1 MALTRLDNLYSSKTG
16 KYLYVSPDDFNATDD
31 LDNRGNSPLR
41 PFKTIQ
47 RAFLEVARFSY
58 LPGKDN
64 DRFDQFS
71 IMLMPGD
78 HYIDNRPGL
87 INLDDTSR
95 QRYFDAR
102 TLINGNRQEIID
114 RAFGQIAIDYNEAA
128 WGTDWV
134 VPGDPV
140 SQAKNRFYDSYRLIQ
155 KNRQSII
162 DTAYAQIAITHPTF
176 VNPNPTKCQRDIG
189 YFIDAVSLDVCLGG
203 GNVYTRKFLQNYFNN
218 SGTAWLS
225 NTLDGEQAQSI
236 TAFNKARD
244 QMIAAIKN
252 ELTYKDLTVTIDTAP
267 NPCANVQSFIT
278 NLTDIV
284 TDVITA
290 NNLENLPVEE
300 LAEPNLG
307 EAKCKR
313 DIGYIVDAVSS
324 DLVSGGNANI
334 IAAAKSYFNKNGD
347 PISNGLVGEEAQSII
362 AFNAARDMMKKA
374 VTNQLY
380 FKDLTIASGPA
391 DYEVGGAIVQ
401 NLPSGNSA
409 TCVDVQNTIN
419 TLVAVIT
426 TVLDDGNLDNLADVI
441 ISGALPVFNYNRS
454 LEEWQDNS
462 ILDLSNPDNVLY
474 KFNASTGGAI
484 VPRGCSLIG
493 YDLRRTIVRPLYVPD
508 PADGT
513 QGRTSI
519 FNLTGGCYIWQFTIK
534 DGDLSENS
542 PLYDAND
549 KVGKVY
555 FQKGNNNQLAI
566 PEYSHH
572 KITIMEYAENEE
584 LEKYYQKVAS
594 AFALFQPTIDDGDF
608 QVLPQENRIV
618 GPLSDTRSII
628 NLKVQSNVNPEKT
641 TIVATTK
648 IAHGYFKGQYIAI
661 IDNGISDLLNGTF
674 KVSEIDANDPRIF
687 KYEIDLAPSALG
699 LSNPPPEGYSI
710 STIPQLDINCRG
722 QAEIDSVESASPYVF
737 NCSIRSTWGLCGMW
751 ADGSKSTGFRSMVVA
766 QYTGVSLQKDDRA
779 FIRYDEFTNTWN
791 QASLTDAF
799 ATVPYHTK
807 GDAYWKDEWKN
818 FHIRASNDAFIQC
831 VSVFAVGFFDHF
843 LMESGGDM
851 SITNSNSNFGNTS
864 LHATGFKGF
873 AFNQDKGGYITH
885 IIPSKRIATASFN
898 VENVKYYTLA
908 NNPSKDQTNTNKLY
922 YGADNVYN
930 PFEKPTTSI
939 DGYRLG
945 AKTNEEIFVNLRTDQ
960 GTTQPYSSIV
970 EPSGFVKYKVS
981 LNTLNPF
988 GVSINN
994 KAQDA
999 ANRIEDNKKFIQ
1011 SEAYGYIT
1019 AKYPNLLTNT
1029 NITITKCERDIGYFV
1044 DAVVQDLRLGGN
1056 INTIQ
1061 AAEGYYVGG
1070 QLTYI
1075 DGELTESIDAYAYVK
1090 QLCIA
1095 AMRNFD
1101 YVIKN
1106 CSASSGSAIV
1116 TVGDT
1121 TGLLVGMKVTE
1132 YTSNDFENGW
1142 LKPGSVRVANS
1153 IIPQNTYIKRIINAT
1168 QIELGTYTSFLTT
1181 GSTVNATGSSNG
1193 LYLYFEFEQTANQS
1207 DAATNLSGKWSSFPA
1222 TKDLTI
1228 GKDTTAWGAAG
1239 PYPECSDIASTI
1251 TGYFNNILLIL
1262 NQGINANVERIEPT
1276 LDTSSLASRAT
1287 LFTVNTGLGLSNP
1300 HKFETGTPVRLVP
1313 KAKEGTNPDK
1323 RLIRLPKG
1331 FSTNTIYYVIAP
1343 GRSTAPEN
1351 YSDFSKYQD
1360 TFTAVASTRLMLA
1373 STKENAAAGIYIYS
1387 PEGESVDENVEIEMH
1402 QYVLDIDYN
1411 LHQYLCNFITGQTD
1425 VIRTDVNHIFDV
1437 PYSADTA
1444 HKIFFRILPGSNGTL
1459 PQISVN
1465 GISQPVDTNKYYY
1478 ARFVTKETFAVFET
1492 AAEAIAGSPRITFT
1506 NGFGQNFYVL
1516 CDKRRSPVRFDAA
1529 LENTETTTGQWYI
1542 NTSTSN
1548 NNIINRLKQ
1557 LGPLLRDTRSKNTY
1571 FTRLI
1576 DSRDKSDRIYRLR
1589 YVISGYSEGVRDP
1602 LNGFVIKARTDETRK
1617 LLPQRILLKP
1627 VSNGSPEFATFNV
1640 TAQKPTGGTITQ
1652 KLGITKTDPTYDKDF
1667 NYDPYFAPKIIDST
1681 KTQSKIAFSI
1691 QSARKVGNNLELTV
1705 FDHTITE
1712 ESLKNE
1718 IFTVVKIAQPQ
1729 NGNGSFYSTSGINQ
1743 IYWSGN
1749 SSGNALV
1756 HGYFVAPTT
1765 PNEYYLVLK
1774 NIVGSIDYNSI
1785 TDTVFYQAARDN
1797 NNAIIINNGVQ
1808 VQIFAKLLAPV
1819 NSVGSVNNSLSKT
1832 AKKDYLYS
1840 NKFANV
1846 FTAVPGDTIIDDNNV
1861 QYKVYSVEDCEEIED
1876 TFYIFDIDEIQRR
1889 ISGQQDGIYYLTC
1902 VKGNVSPYPTGAG
1915 IGENFRNYRFSQPIS
1930 QLYPLDYKND
1940 PLWFQVRSDGTRD
1953 ENIFDP
1959 QETICAADNFVH
1971 GLVTTNDRKNSIT
1984 KECIS
1989 DLVSANLFSRYDYI
2003 VNKIEAQ
2010 NGNATSGSENRLIPI
2025 FGDTEY
2031 PTENRLYVELRRPSI
2046 ARSGNHTF
2054 EYLGFGPGNYS
2065 TGFPLRQ
2072 EVVLSDTQDFY
2083 AQAKRE
2089 DGGIVFYTGLN
2100 SNGDLYI
2107 GNRKINAITG
2117 EETFLEKAELVSSD
2131 DEGGDLGGL
2140 VSTFELPV
2148 VFEKEITVDGD
2159 ANFNNP
2165 VTINVQP
2172 SEPNSLTII
2181 SNVNVGAG
2189 DDPSL
2194 GTTSFEFSDII
2205 SGGEIILDKNTIY
2218 SAIYALNPRGN
2229 QILAGQNY
2237 SIRTHADN
2245 TASYLPTNKTP
2256 NQDNSNLGVSVSYGS
2271 SSPISGDIL
2280 LKGKEVG
2287 LSGSIGWIYSNYY
2300 TNKTQDINT
2309 VSSNG
2314 TRTITFTLKPGTL
2327 ASAIGISY
2335 NKEIKL
2341 SGFTGVFESING
2353 LRKVTSVAQ
2362 NGTSFTI
2369 LAPFTVST
2377 ISNVI
2382 GTSGQTTAT
2391 IEVSTVKWKEFGVLG
2406 SEALRTYTEDNG
2418 DYRVGINTI
2427 ARTNHSD
2434 YQNAFVSENTK
2445 PRANLDVVGTA
2456 FISGKILTIG
2466 EENNFNQNSIASART
2481 FNATNNALLVGGN
2494 SASPNDESVLRVST
2508 TNNGRVGINVTNSQ
2522 LNGTD
2527 NSGVY
2532 NKALAVK
2539 GQAYFSDSVRTDG
2552 SLAVNGT
2559 TISSTNTIFNIVNA
2573 NVLSAFAFGRATTI
2587 KFGHEVNTSDTL
2599 QEIFIGSQ
2607 AQKNNTYVSTSSLE
2621 TVFNVHTG
2629 SLKSRVNIATTPDD
2643 YQTNQNYSVVTL
2655 GGAFSKDSTD
2665 PLTGSLFAIKNRY
2678 TEISGSV
2685 TIGKND
2691 ILQKV
2696 ALQSNTNEV
2705 DLFTLKTSRINF
2717 ASSTSR
2723 LYIGARGGES
2733 VINNSLKVLAATVL
2747 EGDTTINGGLNTGQ
2761 FQVRRGS
2768 FSVPIANHA
2777 RGSIDNNNIDFYE
2790 KIDFISNIQLKIDTA
2805 GLNVWGGTTF
2815 RPDADKIDEYYLP
2828 LSNVATG
2835 ELELGQY
2842 ILIDRSVVAT
2852 GQNTTLSPVGEEY
2865 SELLEIIGLTN
2876 LNDLNNTVQV
2886 LVRRA
2891 RNQLTNSGGMIAGPS
2906 VGQQTAQSGY
2916 SYLRTDHPDNAILI
2930 KYNLTRNA
2938 SYVNNTNGL
2947 STLNS
2952 DNVVS
2957 TGIFSGDVSQN
2968 DLFRLSANSSGYGGE
2983 LVKIL
2988 QVNQTSS
2995 QKLSI
3000 TDGGSPVTETF
3011 SIESTTGNTFI
3022 LGTLEVNKTITLKGS
3037 NTENTEFFM
3046 IRNQSNQEKFSV
3058 DSSNGKTKIAGDL
3071 SIGEANFDKFILNSS
3086 SGNLSLKGGNLT
3098 ITNDSSVQRLFLQ
3111 NSTGNLTISGIIT
3124 SQVGTGDNT
3133 FNANMVINGG
3143 NLTVN
3148 KIVSDEPQKLFKV
3161 NSNGSIDLGGVETFY
3176 SSTGGKKWVYISS
3189 GLELV
3194 DTQVNTNYFLS
3205 PASNITIKLPSSPRT
3220 GDMIRFVDVG
3230 GNLTYNVSIRVRG
3243 YSGHNVQG
3251 DSTNSGTPVIPNWT
3265 GGELVIQTPNAAFGL
3280 VYLGDTYPDTN
3291 DQTGAPASQKGWWL
3305 MEI

>member
-16 KYLYVSPDDFNATDD
+16 KYLYVSPDDFNATDE

-47 RAFLEVARFSY
+47 RAFIEVARYSY

-102 TLINGNRQEIID
+102 NLINGNRQEIID
-114 RAFGQIAIDYNEAA
+114 RAFAQIAIDYNESS
-128 WGTDWV
+128 WGVDWV

-140 SQAKNRFYDSYRLIQ
+140 AQEKNRYYDSYRLIQ
-155 KNRQSII
+155 KNRTSII
-162 DTAYAQIAITHPTF
+162 NTAYA
-176 VNPNPTKCQRDIG
+176 VVSPNPSIPNLESKCKRDIG
-189 YFIDAVSLDVCLGG
+189 YFIDAISLDVSLGG

-218 SGTAWLS
+218 SGTSWLS
-225 NTLDGEQAQSI
+225 NTLDGEQTQSI
-236 TAFNKARD
+236 AAFNAAKN
-244 QMIAAIKN
+244 QMILAIKN
-252 ELTYKDLTVTIDTAP
+252 ELAYTDLTVTIDTAQ
-267 NPCANVQSFIT
+267 NPCENVQQFIT
-278 NLTDIV
+278 NLTTIV
-284 TDVITA
+284 TDTITD
-290 NNLENLPVEE
+290 NNLDNLPAEQ

-307 EAKCKR
+307 ESKCKR
-313 DIGYIVDAVSS
+313 DIGYIVDAVAS
-324 DLVSGGNANI
+324 DLLSGGNSNI
-334 IAAAKSYFNKNGD
+334 IAATKSYFDKNGD
-347 PISNGLVGEEAQSII
+347 PISNGLLGEESQSII
-362 AFNAARDMMKKA
+362 AFNAARDMMHKA

-380 FKDLTIASGPA
+380 YKDLTIASGPA
-391 DYEVGGAIVQ
+391 IYEDGGTVIE
-401 NLPSGNSA
+401 NLPSGNAA
-409 TCVDVQNTIN
+409 TCVDVQNTIT
-419 TLVAVIT
+419 TLISIIT
-426 TVLDDGNLDNLADVI
+426 TVLDDGNLDNLDDVVV
-441 ISGALPVFNYNRS
+441 SGSLPVFNYNRS

-513 QGRTSI
+513 QTRTSI

-534 DGDLSENS
+534 DGDLTENS
-542 PLYDAND
+542 PLYDPND
-549 KVGKVY
+549 RVGKVY

-572 KITIMEYAENEE
+572 KITIMEYADNDE
-584 LEKYYQKVAS
+584 LEKYYQKIAS

-628 NLKVQSNVNPEKT
+628 NLKIQANESPDKT
-641 TIVATTK
+641 TVIATTK

-674 KVSEIDANDPRIF
+674 KVVEIDDVDPRIF
-687 KYEIDLAPSALG
+687 TYEVETTPSALG
-699 LSNPPPEGYSI
+699 LTNPPPEGYSI

-751 ADGSKSTGFRSMVVA
+751 ADGAKSTGFRSMVVA

-807 GDAYWKDEWKN
+807 GDAYWKDDWKN

-885 IIPSKRIATASFN
+885 IVPAKKIDTSSFN
-898 VENVKYYTLA
+898 YENIKYYTLA
-908 NNPSKDQTNTNKLY
+908 NNPTKAQSNTNKLY
-922 YGADNVYN
+922 YGADNVYD
-930 PFEKPTTSI
+930 PFEKPTVSI
-939 DGYRLG
+939 DGYRIG
-945 AKTNEEIFVNLRTDQ
+945 AKTNEELFVNLRTNT
-960 GTTQPYSSIV
+960 GTTEPYSATI
-970 EPSGFVKYKVS
+970 EPSGFLKYTAS
-981 LNTLNPF
+981 LEILNPF
-988 GVSINN
+988 GLSINN

-1019 AKYPNLLTNT
+1019 AKYPDLLTNT

-1070 QLTYI
+1070 QLAYI
-1075 DGELTESIDAYAYVK
+1075 EEELTESIDAYAYVK
-1090 QLCIA
+1090 QLCISS
-1095 AMRNFD
+1095 MRNFD

-1106 CSASSGSAIV
+1106 CSCNSASAIV
-1116 TVGDT
+1116 NVGDT

-1132 YTSNDFENGW
+1132 YTTNDFEYGW
-1142 LKPGSVRVANS
+1142 LKSGSTRVSNS
-1153 IIPQNTYIKRIINAT
+1153 PIPENTYIKRIVSST
-1168 QIELGTYTSFLTT
+1168 EIELGTYSSYLTF
-1181 GSTVNATGSSNG
+1181 GSTVNATSSKSNMV
-1193 LYLYFEFEQTANQS
+1193 LYFEFEKTANQS
-1207 DAATNLSGKWSSFPA
+1207 DAQTNLQGKWSVYPA
-1222 TKDLTI
+1222 TQDLTI
-1228 GKDTTAWGAAG
+1228 SKDTSSWGVDG

-1251 TGYFNNILLIL
+1251 SGYFDNILLIL
-1262 NQGINANVERIEPT
+1262 NQGINAGVERIEPVI
-1276 LDTSSLASRAT
+1276 DTSSLASRAT
-1287 LFTVNTGLGLSNP
+1287 LFTINTGLGLSNP

-1313 KAKEGTNPDK
+1313 KAKQGTNPDK

-1331 FSTNTIYYVIAP
+1331 FSTNTVYYVIAP
-1343 GRSTAPEN
+1343 GRTTTPEN

-1360 TFTAVASTRLMLA
+1360 TFTSAASTRLMLA
-1373 STKENAAAGIYIYS
+1373 TTKENAAAGIYIHS
-1387 PEGESVDENVEIEMH
+1387 PEAESIDENVEIEIY
-1402 QYVLDIDYN
+1402 QYVLDVKYD
-1411 LHQYLCNFITGQTD
+1411 LHQYKCNFITGQTD
-1425 VIRTDVNHIFDV
+1425 VIRTDVNHIFDI
-1437 PYSADTA
+1437 PYSSDTVQ
-1444 HKIFFRILPGSNGTL
+1444 KIFFRTLPGSSGTL
-1459 PQISVN
+1459 PQINV
-1465 GISQPVDTNKYYY
+1465 GGVTQVIDTNKYYY
-1478 ARFVTKETFAVFET
+1478 ARFITKETFAVFET
-1492 AAEAIAGSPRITFT
+1492 AAQAIAGSPRITFT
-1506 NGFGQNFYVL
+1506 NGFGQDFYVL
-1516 CDKRRSPVRFDAA
+1516 CDKRRSPIRYDAE
-1529 LENTETTTGQWYI
+1529 LVNSETTTGQWYI
-1542 NTSTSN
+1542 NTKSEN
-1548 NNIINRLKQ
+1548 NNIIDRLQ
-1557 LGPLLRDTRSKNTY
+1557 ELGALIRDPRSKNTY

-1576 DSRDKSDRIYRLR
+1576 DERDKSDRIYRIR

-1602 LNGFVIKARTDETRK
+1602 LRGFVLKAKTDETRK

-1640 TAQKPTGGTITQ
+1640 TSQRPTGGTITQ
-1652 KLGITKTDPTYDKDF
+1652 KLGITKSDPSYDADF
-1667 NYDPYFAPKIIDST
+1667 TYDPYFSPKIIDSL

-1691 QSARKVGNNLELTV
+1691 QSARKVGNNLELTI

-1712 ESLKNE
+1712 ETLKNE
-1718 IFTVVKIAQPQ
+1718 IFTIVKIAQPQ
-1729 NGNGSFYSTSGINQ
+1729 NGTGAFYSTNGINQ

-1749 SSGNALV
+1749 SAGNALV

-1765 PNEYYLVLK
+1765 PNEYYLILK
-1774 NIVGSIDYNSI
+1774 NVTGSIDYSSI
-1785 TDTVFYQAARDN
+1785 IDTTFYQSARDN
-1797 NNAIIINNGVQ
+1797 NNAIIINNGVE
-1808 VQIFAKLLAPV
+1808 VKIFAKLLAPV
-1819 NSVGSVNNSLSKT
+1819 NSAGSINNSLSKS
-1832 AKKDYLYS
+1832 AKKNYLYS

-1846 FTAVPGDTIIDDNNV
+1846 FSAVPGDIITDDTDT
-1861 QYKVYSVEDCEEIED
+1861 QYKIYSVEDCVDIDD
-1876 TFYIFDIDEIQRR
+1876 TFYIFDINEIQRR
-1889 ISGQQDGIYYLTC
+1889 IAGQQDGIYYLTC
-1902 VKGNVSPYPTGAG
+1902 VKGNISPYPTGTG
-1915 IGENFRNYRFSQPIS
+1915 ISENFRKYRFSQPIS

-1940 PLWFQVRSDGTRD
+1940 PLWFQVRADGTRD

-1959 QETICAADNFVH
+1959 PQAICAADNFIH
-1971 GLVTTNDRKNSIT
+1971 GLVTTNDYKNSLT
-1984 KECIS
+1984 KEAAS
-1989 DLVSANLFSRYDYI
+1989 DLITSNTFSRYSYI
-2003 VNKIEAQ
+2003 TNSLNAQ
-2010 NGNATSGSENRLIPI
+2010 TGNATSGSENRLIPI
-2025 FGDTEY
+2025 FGDTDY
-2031 PTENRLYVELRRPSI
+2031 PTENRFYVELRRPSI

-2117 EETFLEKAELVSSD
+2117 EETFLEKAELLSSD

-2159 ANFNNP
+2159 ATFNNP
-2165 VTINVQP
+2165 VTINVQA

-2181 SNVNVGAG
+2181 SNIDTGAG
-2189 DDPSL
+2189 DDPSI
-2194 GTTSFEFSDII
+2194 GTTSFEFSDIL
-2205 SGGEIILDKNTIY
+2205 SKGEIVLDKNTVY
-2218 SAIYALNPRGN
+2218 SAVFVLNPRGN
-2229 QILAGQNY
+2229 QVLPGQNY
-2237 SIRTHADN
+2237 SIRTHANN
-2245 TASYLPTNKTP
+2245 TASYVPTNKTP
-2256 NQDNSNLGVSVSYGS
+2256 NQENSALGFAVSYGS
-2271 SSPISGDIL
+2271 LAPNSGDML
-2280 LKGKEVG
+2280 LKGAEIG
-2287 LSGSIGWIYSNYY
+2287 LSGSLGWIYSNYY
-2300 TNKTQDINT
+2300 TNRTSSFNT

-2314 TRTITFTLKPGTL
+2314 SRTITFTLKSGTT
-2327 ASAIGISY
+2327 ANSIGISV
-2335 NKEIKL
+2335 NKDIKL
-2341 SGFTGVFESING
+2341 SGFIDNFESING
-2353 LRKVTSVAQ
+2353 IRKVYSVAQ
-2362 NGTSFTI
+2362 NGASFTI
-2369 LAPFTVST
+2369 IAPFT
-2377 ISNVI
+2377 ISS
-2382 GTSGQTTAT
+2382 GTNAIASGSQINAKVE
-2391 IEVSTVKWKEFGVLG
+2391 ISTVKWKEFGVLG

-2418 DYRVGINTI
+2418 DYRLGINTV
-2427 ARTNHSD
+2427 ARADHSD
-2434 YQNAFVSENTK
+2434 NNTAFVSENTK

-2456 FISGKILTIG
+2456 FISGKILSIG
-2466 EENNFNQNSIASART
+2466 EENEFNSNSSASART
-2481 FNATNNALLVGGN
+2481 FNATNNAFLVGGN
-2494 SASPNDESVLRVST
+2494 SASPDEQSVFRIST

-2522 LNGTD
+2522 LNGTA

-2532 NKALAVK
+2532 NKAFAVN
-2539 GQAYFSDSVRTDG
+2539 GEGYFSNNLRTDG
-2552 SLAVNGT
+2552 SLAVNGS
-2559 TISSTNTIFNIVNA
+2559 TISSTSTIFNITNN

-2587 KFGHEVNTSDTL
+2587 KFGHELNTIDTL

-2607 AQKNNTYVSTSSLE
+2607 AYKNNTYISTTSTE
-2621 TVFNVHTG
+2621 TVFNVHTN
-2629 SLKSRVNIATTPDD
+2629 SLKSRVSIATTPDD
-2643 YQTNQNYSVVTL
+2643 YETNLNYSVIQI
-2655 GGAFSKDSTD
+2655 GGAFSRDSTD
-2665 PLTGSLFAIKNRY
+2665 LLTGSVFGIKNRY
-2678 TEISGSV
+2678 TEVDGNL
-2685 TIGKND
+2685 TIGKNTN
-2691 ILQKV
+2691 LQKV
-2696 ALQSNTNEV
+2696 FLQAGTNEL

-2733 VINNSLKVLAATVL
+2733 TINNSLKVLASTIL

-2761 FQVRRGS
+2761 FQVFRGS
-2768 FSVPIANHA
+2768 YNVSPLEHS

-2790 KIDFISNIQLKIDTA
+2790 RIDFISNIQLKIDTA
-2805 GLNVWGGTTF
+2805 GLQVWGGTTF
-2815 RPDADKIDEYYLP
+2815 RPDPTKVDEYHLP

-2835 ELELGQY
+2835 ELELGQF
-2842 ILIDRSVVAT
+2842 ILIDRSIAVD
-2852 GQNTTLSPVGEEY
+2852 GQNTSVSPVGEQY
-2865 SELLEIIGLTN
+2865 SELLEVIGLTN
-2876 LNDLNNTVQV
+2876 LNDVNNTIRV

-2891 RNQLTNSGGMIAGPS
+2891 RNVLNSDGTMVTSEVSP
-2906 VGQQTAQSGY
+2906 SGY
-2916 SYLRTDHPDNAILI
+2916 KYLRTDHPDNCKLV

-2938 SYVNNTNGL
+2938 SYINNTNGL
-2947 STLNS
+2947 SSGTN

-2957 TGIFSGDVSQN
+2957 TGIFSGDVGTG
-2968 DLFRLSANSSGYGGE
+2968 DLFRLSPNSNGYGGE
-2983 LVKIL
+2983 LVRIVT
-2988 QVNQTSS
+2988 VNQTSS

-3000 TDGGSPVTETF
+3000 NDGGSPNVETF
-3011 SIESTTGNTFI
+3011 SVESTTGNTFI
-3022 LGTLEVNKTITLKGS
+3022 LGTLEVNKSITFKGS
-3037 NTENTEFFM
+3037 NTEDAEFFV
-3046 IRNQSNQEKFSV
+3046 IKNQSNVDKFYI
-3058 DSSNGKTKIAGDL
+3058 DSSSGSTKISGNL
-3071 SIGEANFDKFILNSS
+3071 SIGSTNFDKFIVNSS
-3086 SGNLSLKGGNLT
+3086 TGNLSIKGGNLT
-3098 ITNDSSVQRLFLQ
+3098 ITDNSLVQKLFLQ
-3111 NSTGNLTISGIIT
+3111 NSTGNLTISGNIT
-3124 SQVGTGDNT
+3124 SSTTSGDNL
-3133 FNANMVINGG
+3133 FNANMIVNGG

-3148 KIVSDEPQKLFKV
+3148 KIVDNEEEKLFKV
-3161 NSNGSIDLGGVETFY
+3161 NSNGSIDLGGTDVFY
-3176 SSTGGKKWVYISS
+3176 SSTGGRKWIYISS
-3189 GLELV
+3189 GLEIV
-3194 DTQVNTNYFLS
+3194 DAEVNTNYFVS
-3205 PASNITIKLPSSPRT
+3205 PSSNLTIKLPSNPRT
-3220 GDMIRFVDVG
+3220 GDMIRIIDVG
-3230 GNLTYNVSIRVRG
+3230 GNLTYNISLKIRG

-3251 DSTNSGTPVIPNWT
+3251 DSQNSGTPVITDWN
-3265 GGELVIQTPNAAFGL
+3265 GGELVVQTPNAGFGL
-3280 VYLGDTYPDTN
+3280 VYLGDTYPDSN
-3291 DQTGAPASQKGWWL
+3291 NQTGAPASQKGWWL